1 MTSVLHEKE
10 HLQTWLNNNVG
21 TVHRFQ
27 GKEAD
32 EVVFLLGCDKKHE
45 NSYVVTGFVNS
56 NIVNVAVTR
65 AKYRLYIV
73 GDADVWKNN
82 RYVYIAQQEMERD
95 EADIPIDALDE
106 KV

>member
-1 MTSVLHEKE
+1 M
-10 HLQTWLNNNVG
+10 QTWLNDNVG
-21 TVHRFQ
+21 TVHKFQ

-32 EVVFLLGCDKKHE
+32 ESHSLLGCDKKYE

-82 RYVYIAQQEMERD
+82 KYVYIAKQEMERD